1 MQEDHALTVA
11 KTTSPEHASEVVL
24 RTYDLTKHYGA
35 RRAVDRLNLEI
46 RHSEIVGFL
55 GPNGAGK
62 TTTIRLILGLISP
75 IAGRVELFGR
85 DLATEQAW
93 LLPRIGALVET
104 PALYLH
110 LTGRENLRPWGQSL
124 AACPASALMPFWK
137 WSAYTHERPIASVP
151 IRWA

>member
-1 MQEDHALTVA
+1 MRERKKHMQEDHALTVA

-85 DLATEQAW
+85 DLATEQAR

-137 WSAYTHERPIASVP
+137 WSAYTHE
-151 IRWA
+151 